1 MPEGTTG
8 YLFGIFDLFH
18 IGHLDTIRQAAA
30 QCDRLIV
37 GVASDDLVEDSCG
50 VRPFVPSI
58 ERFEIVGA
66 LRVIEQARVLD
77 SLDLQAEANRIGA
90 DVVFA
95 PGDEL
100 DGVQLAVL
108 NDRLSPPSTWSGLR
122 LMHLTGPRQTTSSH
136 LSAALAGTTSRSS
149 VA

>member
-1 MPEGTTG
+1 MPGDTIG
-8 YLFGIFDLFH
+8 YVFGIFDLFH
-18 IGHLDTIRQAAA
+18 IGHLNTIRQAAA

-37 GVASDDLVEDSCG
+37 GVASDDLVEDACG
-50 VRPFVPSI
+50 VRPFVPLI
-58 ERFEIVGA
+58 ERVEIVGA
-66 LRVIEQARVLD
+66 VQVVAEVRALS
-77 SLDLQAEANRIGA
+77 SLDLTAEAHRVGA

-108 NDRLSPPSTWSGLR
+108 NNLLTPPSTWLGLR
-122 LMHLTGPRQTTSSH
+122 LTRLIGGRHTASSQ
-136 LSAALAGTTSRSS
+136 LRAALAGSTTRSS

>member
-1 MPEGTTG
+1 MPGNTTG

-37 GVASDDLVEDSCG
+37 GVASDDLVEDTCG

-58 ERFEIVGA
+58 ERVEIVAAVRVVAEVRA
-66 LRVIEQARVLD
+66 LS
-77 SLDLQAEANRIGA
+77 SLDLKAEVHRVGA

-100 DGVQLAVL
+100 DRVQLALL
-108 NDRLSPPSTWSGLR
+108 NDRLTPPATWLALR
-122 LMHLTGPRQTTSSH
+122 LTHLISGRRTASSQ
-136 LSAALAGTTSRSS
+136 LSAALAGSTTRSS